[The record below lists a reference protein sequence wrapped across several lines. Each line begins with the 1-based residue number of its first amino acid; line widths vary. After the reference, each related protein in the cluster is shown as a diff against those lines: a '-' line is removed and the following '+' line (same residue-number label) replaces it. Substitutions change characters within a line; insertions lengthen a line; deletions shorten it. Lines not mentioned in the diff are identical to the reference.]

1 MNYPEE
7 IAKIIRNFRRGELS
21 KELDAAHVCRWVS
34 QFDEADREMILAE
47 TYRVLSH
54 YYFSEEKIFGYVD
67 WVLSCLEKETSLRD
81 CIYLAVQEKGSSQ
94 KLLLNRVG
102 DIYEMKG
109 IPYSETD
116 CKHELSAGTYV
127 YIDDGSFSGR
137 RMTDD
142 LMPVISKMS
151 SDSRLFVFHMIVF
164 QNGYVYCK
172 EKLIEKAQR
181 SVISV
186 CFKFGRMLLDR
197 KELSA
202 ERVDTVWPYAASQ
215 NIPCI
220 KEYERKLRQSGKQLY
235 YLYCSY
241 GREYRSGLFSS
252 AEAARRM
259 AIAFL
264 QKGIEIC
271 NSSPNISFLPL
282 GKSAVPGFG
291 FGAFCATDWNI
302 PNNCPLALWW
312 GDIEDPAGF
321 PGNWYPLLPRRNN
334 KAFLDEEIANERV
347 LSVAAYR
354 DVFLKIHRI
363 VKTIPLP
370 RNDSIQTIAE
380 DLEDFDVK
388 SVLEEVQNGKLYPY
402 ICTLAER
409 EIAAV
414 QAVFYL
420 GRDYIAPEPT
430 EEEITQWIDQL
441 AEVPD
446 AECPPR
452 TLCVDNPDAVLRWW
466 IDDVRYG
473 TPWQGR
479 EEEIQTICYKE
490 EVFRTNWERGLQ
502 ILGIKN

>member
-7 IAKIIRNFRRGELS
+7 IAKIIQNFRRGELS

-47 TYRVLSH
+47 TYRVLSY

-151 SDSRLFVFHMIVF
+151 SGSRLFVFHMIVF
-164 QNGYVYCK
+164 QNGYEYFK

-181 SVISV
+181 SGISV
-186 CFKFGRMLLDR
+186 CFKFGRMLFDR

-220 KEYERKLRQSGKQLY
+220 KEYERKLRQSGKHLY

-241 GREYRSGLFSS
+241 GREYRSGLFSG
-252 AEAARRM
+252 AEAAQRM
-259 AIAFL
+259 AVAFL

-271 NSSPNISFLPL
+271 NASPNISFLPL
-282 GKSAVPGFG
+282 GKSVVHGFG
-291 FGAFCATDWNI
+291 FGSFCATDWNI
-302 PNNCPLALWW
+302 PNNCPLVLWW
-312 GDIEDPAGF
+312 GDIEDPSSF
-321 PGNWYPLLPRRNN
+321 SGNWYPLLPRRNN
-334 KAFLDEEIANERV
+334 KAFLNEEIANGRV

-402 ICTLAER
+402 ICILTER

-430 EEEITQWIDQL
+430 EEEIAQWTDQL

-446 AECPPR
+446 AECPSR

-502 ILGIKN
+502 ILGIIN